1 MLISFSKR
9 ICPIKLD
16 PYIVLLTLIN
26 KYTSILSVSGL
37 LNLRAHRV
45 IHAFAS
51 GVIIANSININL
63 KHKNILLSLFKAD
76 LISSDLAGAIP
87 LTVFG
92 VAAFIGGLLSF
103 TLPETA
109 YKKLPDS
116 IEEADNFSR
125 YA

>member
-1 MLISFSKR
+1 M
-9 ICPIKLD
+9 
-16 PYIVLLTLIN
+16 
-26 KYTSILSVSGL
+26 SGL
-37 LNLRAHRV
+37 LNLRAHKV

-63 KHKNILLSLFKAD
+63 KHKDILLSLFKAD
-76 LISSDLAGAIP
+76 LINSDLAGAIP
-87 LTVFG
+87 LPVFG

-125 YA
+125 CCMPEMSRDTFSSNVVFDNCRLRRACAASFKA